1 MFCKRQ
7 TENELHETPDVY
19 VHWVCHYNRDYFGIV
34 PDDIYGFRPTQV
46 LQAELDVDLFQ
57 NGKA

>member
-7 TENELHETPDVY
+7 LENDLRETPDVY
-19 VHWVCHYNRDYFGIV
+19 VHWVCHRTTDSFGIGV
-34 PDDIYGFRPTQV
+34 DDFYGFRPEKV
-46 LQAELDVDLFQ
+46 LQTELKVNLFQ